1 MVMASN
7 EEKMKQNLLTK
18 SLTTLLL
25 PLGLTLAFS
34 TSAGARSFQDPEPE
48 SPETQPANT
57 DDPIRQLN
65 LSPEQRQRIRA
76 ITEENREQ
84 RQRINRQLREAQFAL
99 EQTLDTDNPSE
110 HMVEQRI
117 RDVANAHA
125 AQIRMRVTQELKIRS
140 VLTPDQVSIWRHL
153 RDRNQ
158 NLRRR
163 LNNARESRR
172 NLPDR
177 PNGLAPLSPRDRR
190 RPRP

>member
-1 MVMASN
+1 
-7 EEKMKQNLLTK
+7 MKQNLLTK
-18 SLTTLLL
+18 SLTKLLL

-34 TSAGARSFQDPEPE
+34 ASAGARSFQDPEPE
-48 SPETQPANT
+48 SAETQPAKA

-76 ITEENREQ
+76 ITEEHREQ
-84 RQRINRQLREAQFAL
+84 RQRINRQLRETQFAL

-110 HMVEQRI
+110 DMVEQRI

-140 VLTPDQVSIWRHL
+140 VLTPDQVSIWRSL

-177 PNGLAPLSPRDRR
+177 PNGLTPLSPRERR
-190 RPRP
+190 RLRP